1 MTGRVG
7 SAGPTWNP
15 GVCSATWNPEM
26 TLITV
31 LCRMA
36 DGDTV
41 TLAMACVGLF
51 THNCRTVSPSAIL
64 QSTVISVISGFQ
76 VAEQTPG
83 FQVGPA
89 DPTLPVIGLPVTNA
103 FYPVQNS
110 LYPGAIASIYGQN
123 LQ

>member
-51 THNCRTVSPSAIL
+51 THNCRTATSPEPNPRVVSPFTNCML
-64 QSTVISVISGFQ
+64 KVVTSTMAEIPCGNEGMKAGDSVEVETTAAG
-76 VAEQTPG
+76 G
-83 FQVGPA
+83 
-89 DPTLPVIGLPVTNA
+89 
-103 FYPVQNS
+103 S
-110 LYPGAIASIYGQN
+110 LCGVEERERKS
-123 LQ
+123 